1 MAARKKTLPTP
12 AVQTESRPFQVSR
25 AELVWPGKYDLQGRP
40 TSPPRSSVPFST
52 LERIGEND
60 PPPPEAPSPTPW
72 RNQLIWGD
80 NLPVLSSLLDRFTG
94 KIDLIYVDPPF
105 ATGSDFS
112 LTTRPG
118 EADPKASSVE
128 LPAFRDVWSQDK
140 SSFLDML
147 WPRAQL
153 MRELLSDRGLL
164 FAHFDDNVGHEVKLL
179 LDDVFGAANKRG
191 EIIWQLGTGAKSRKF
206 FSVQHNLILVYSKTD
221 TWCFRHD
228 APQLREP
235 FAEGS
240 LQTHFRNFDE
250 NGRRYRRRVLGG
262 KEYIYYADEGRMVGS
277 VWTDI
282 PSMTANSPIIQEST
296 GYPTQKPEKLLH
308 RILSACTCEDSVVAD
323 FFCGSGTTLAVAEKM
338 GLRWIGCD
346 LGRLAIHTTRKRLLH
361 LRGNDPKTGKD
372 RCCRPFELV
381 HLGQPMGVAD
391 ETSTVAIGPTAEG
404 LLRAHV
410 LSLYGAK
417 ATTGHHVHGQKGD
430 AFVVVG
436 PDDRVTSHARIEA
449 AAVEAQRL
457 GGTVLHV
464 LGWAFE
470 PGPYGSLLER
480 VLSRHGVDV
489 RLIQIPLEAL
499 ESRAGAKG
507 SFPFFELARA
517 TIGVRSDHPSAI
529 RLRLKDFVF
538 PSRDLLAKKVLARIE
553 KWSDFVDFWAV
564 DWDHHGVFV
573 NRWCS
578 YRTRRDRTL
587 TLETPVHEYERP
599 GEYDVRVKVVDILG
613 FETSCRVS
621 WVARDGACSR

>member
-1 MAARKKTLPTP
+1 MAVRKKPLPTP
-12 AVQTESRPFQVSR
+12 AAQTESRPFQVSR
-25 AELVWPGKYDLQGRP
+25 AELVWPGKYDPKGRP
-40 TSPPRSSVPFST
+40 TTPARSSVPFSI
-52 LERIGEND
+52 LERIGED
-60 PPPPEAPSPTPW
+60 DLPEAPSSTPW

-118 EADPKASSVE
+118 EAAPSAHPSSVE

-262 KEYIYYADEGRMVGS
+262 KAYIYYADEGRMVGS

-308 RILSACTCEDSVVAD
+308 RILSACTCEDSLVAD

-346 LGRLAIHTTRKRLLH
+346 LGRLAVHTTRKRLLH
-361 LRGNDPKTGKD
+361 LREKEPKT
-372 RCCRPFELV
+372 RAERHCRPFEV
-381 HLGQPMGVAD
+381 VRLGQHAGVHGEASVVGVG
-391 ETSTVAIGPTAEG
+391 STDDVFRE
-404 LLRAHV
+404 HV

-417 ATTGHHVHGQKGD
+417 ATTGHHVHGRKGD
-430 AFVVVG
+430 AFVLVG
-436 PDDRVTSHARIEA
+436 PVDGTLPHERIEA
-449 AAVEAQRL
+449 AAAEAQRL

-464 LGWAFE
+464 LGWEFE
-470 PGPYGSLLER
+470 PGPYASVIEG

-489 RLIQIPLEAL
+489 RLIPIPLEAL
-499 ESRAGAKG
+499 ESRAGTKA
-507 SFPFFELARA
+507 SFPFFELSRA
-517 TIGVRSDHPSAI
+517 TIGVRSDHPGAI
-529 RLRLKDFVF
+529 QLVLEDFVF
-538 PSRDLLAKKVLARIE
+538 PSRKLVPKKVLARVE

-613 FETSCRVS
+613 FETSCRVA
-621 WVARDGACSR
+621 WVVQNGACSR